1 MGNKKKEHSLPVDK
15 VPPHSNELEKTLLA
29 CMMIDNSVI
38 PVILDFIPKGAEDIF
53 YNEAHR
59 KIFRAVLDLYER
71 KAPVDTLTVSELLK
85 SKDELE
91 EVGGIPYITGLL
103 DAAPS
108 VSSAESYA
116 RMLKEKY
123 LLRKLIE
130 TSYEVIAEAYSDPQ
144 DVQSFFDKVEVGIFS
159 LTQQTYIPHY
169 WTSKQVIEETIEGIE
184 RKFRGEGIS
193 YGIPTGFIDLDNYI
207 AGFHHAEFIIIAGR
221 ASMGKTSFCLN
232 LISNIALKRG
242 IPVGLF
248 SLEMSRHEIMLR
260 MLCSEARVNS
270 INVKKGIISQRDLTA
285 LLRAA
290 NALSQTPI
298 YINDSSVITINEIK
312 AISRRLKKDRNVGII
327 FIDFI
332 QTITPVRRY
341 DRKDRE
347 LGEISGALK
356 ALAKELNIP
365 IVALS
370 QLSRRPEERE
380 EDHRPRLSD
389 LRESGTL
396 EQDADLVLFIYRDDY
411 YHPCTCPED
420 EPCVCGR
427 RGIAEIIIGKQ
438 RSGPGGRIK
447 LLFERKYTRFENLVL
462 DEDVEEMESDVPF

>member
-1 MGNKKKEHSLPVDK
+1 MGNKKKNPLPADK
-15 VPPHSNELEKTLLA
+15 IPPHSNELEKSLLA

-38 PVILDFIPKGAEDIF
+38 PGILDFIPKDSEEIF
-53 YNEAHR
+53 YDEAHR
-59 KIFRAVLDLYER
+59 KIFKAILELYEK

-85 SKDELE
+85 SRNELE

-103 DAAPS
+103 DVAPS

-116 RMLKEKY
+116 SMLKEKF

-130 TSYEVIAEAYSDPQ
+130 TSYEVISEAYSDPQ
-144 DVQSFFDKVEVGIFS
+144 DVQSFFDKVEHEVFS

-169 WTSKQVIEETIEGIE
+169 YSSKQVIEETIEGIE
-184 RKFRGEGIS
+184 KKFRGEAVP

-207 AGFHHAEFIIIAGR
+207 AGFHPAEFIIIAGR

-232 LISNIALKRG
+232 LIQNISLKQR
-242 IPVGLF
+242 IPAGLF

-260 MLCSEARVNS
+260 MLCSEAKVNS

-290 NALSQTPI
+290 NALSQAPI
-298 YINDSSVITINEIK
+298 YINDSSIININEIK
-312 AISRRLKKDRNVGII
+312 AISRRLKKDKNVGII

-332 QTITPVRRY
+332 QSITPVRRY

-347 LGEISGALK
+347 LGDISGALK

-380 EDHRPRLSD
+380 DDHRPRLSD

-396 EQDADLVLFIYRDDY
+396 EQDADLVLFIYREEY
-411 YHPCTCPED
+411 YNPCECPQE

-447 LLFERKYTRFENLVL
+447 LIFDRRFTKFENLAL
-462 DEDVEEMESDVPF
+462 EESVEEMDTDVPF

>member
-1 MGNKKKEHSLPVDK
+1 MANKKKEPLPADK
-15 VPPHSNELEKTLLA
+15 VPPHSNELEKSLLA
-29 CMMIDNSVI
+29 CMMIENSVI
-38 PVILDFIPKGAEDIF
+38 PGILDFIPKDAEEIF

-59 KIFRAVLDLYER
+59 KIFRAILELHEK

-85 SKDELE
+85 SKNELE
-91 EVGGIPYITGLL
+91 DVGGISYITGLL
-103 DAAPS
+103 DVAPS

-116 RMLKEKY
+116 SMLKEKF

-130 TSYEVIAEAYSDPQ
+130 TSYDFISEAYSDPQ
-144 DVQSFFDKVEVGIFS
+144 DVQSFFDKVEQGIFS

-169 WTSKQVIEETIEGIE
+169 YTSKQVIEETIEGIE
-184 RKFRGEGIS
+184 RKFRGEAVP

-207 AGFHHAEFIIIAGR
+207 AGFHPAEFIIIAGR

-232 LISNIALKRG
+232 LVSNIALKQG

-260 MLCSEARVNS
+260 MLCSEAKVNS

-290 NALSQTPI
+290 NALSQAPI
-298 YINDSSVITINEIK
+298 YINDSSVININEIK
-312 AISRRLKKDRNVGII
+312 AISRRLRKDKNVGII

-332 QTITPVRRY
+332 QSITPVRRY

-356 ALAKELNIP
+356 ALAKELHIP

-380 EDHRPRLSD
+380 DDHRPRLSD

-396 EQDADLVLFIYRDDY
+396 EQDADLVIFIYREEY
-411 YHPCTCPED
+411 YNPCECPEE

-447 LLFERKYTRFENLVL
+447 LLFDRKFTRFENLTL
-462 DEDVEEMESDVPF
+462 EEDMEEMDTDVPF

>member
-1 MGNKKKEHSLPVDK
+1 MGNKKKEALPADK
-15 VPPHSNELEKTLLA
+15 VPPHSNELEKSLLA
-29 CMMIDNSVI
+29 SMLIDNSVI
-38 PVILDFIPKGAEDIF
+38 PNILDFIPKDAEEIF

-59 KIFRAVLDLYER
+59 KIFRAILELYE
-71 KAPVDTLTVSELLK
+71 KKVTADTLTVSDLLK
-85 SKDELE
+85 SKNELE
-91 EVGGIPYITGLL
+91 EAGGISYITGLL
-103 DAAPS
+103 DVAPS

-116 RMLKEKY
+116 SMLKEKF

-130 TSYEVIAEAYSDPQ
+130 TSYDFISEAYSDPQ
-144 DVQSFFDKVEVGIFS
+144 DVQSFFDKVEQGIFS
-159 LTQQTYIPHY
+159 LTQQTYIPNY
-169 WTSKQVIEETIEGIE
+169 YTSKQVIEETIEGIE
-184 RKFRGEGIS
+184 KKFRGETAP

-207 AGFHHAEFIIIAGR
+207 AGFHPAEFIIIAGR

-232 LISNIALKRG
+232 LVSNIALRQG
-242 IPVGLF
+242 IPVGVF

-260 MLCSEARVNS
+260 MLCAEAKVNS

-290 NALSQTPI
+290 NALSQAPI
-298 YINDSSVITINEIK
+298 YINDSSVININEIK
-312 AISRRLKKDRNVGII
+312 AISRRLRKDKNVGII

-332 QTITPVRRY
+332 QSITPVRRY

-370 QLSRRPEERE
+370 QLSRRPEERD

-396 EQDADLVLFIYRDDY
+396 EQDADLVLFIFREEY
-411 YHPCTCPED
+411 YNPCECPEE

-447 LLFERKYTRFENLVL
+447 LLFDRKFTRFENLTL
-462 DEDVEEMESDVPF
+462 EEDVEEMDTDVPF

>member
-1 MGNKKKEHSLPVDK
+1 MGNKKKEVLPTDK
-15 VPPHSNELEKTLLA
+15 VPPHSDELEKSLLA
-29 CMMIDNSVI
+29 SMLIDNSVI
-38 PVILDFIPKGAEDIF
+38 SDILDYIPKDAEEIF

-59 KIFRAVLDLYER
+59 KIFRAILELHE
-71 KAPVDTLTVSELLK
+71 KKITADTLTVSDLLK
-85 SKDELE
+85 SRNELE
-91 EVGGIPYITGLL
+91 EVGGVSYIAGLL
-103 DAAPS
+103 DVAPS
-108 VSSAESYA
+108 VSSVESYA
-116 RMLKEKY
+116 SMLREKF
-123 LLRKLIE
+123 LLRKFIE
-130 TSYEVIAEAYSDPQ
+130 TSYDLIGEAYSDPQ
-144 DVQSFFDKVEVGIFS
+144 DVQSFFDKVEQSIFS
-159 LTQQTYIPHY
+159 LTHQTYIPNY
-169 WTSKQVIEETIEGIE
+169 YTSKQVVEETIEGIE
-184 RKFRGEGIS
+184 RKLRGDAVPF
-193 YGIPTGFIDLDNYI
+193 GIPTGFIDLDNYI
-207 AGFHHAEFIIIAGR
+207 AGFHPAEFIIIAGR

-232 LISNIALKRG
+232 LILNIALKQG

-260 MLCSEARVNS
+260 MLCSEAKVNS
-270 INVKKGIISQRDLTA
+270 INVKKGIINQRDLTA

-290 NALSQTPI
+290 NALSQAPI

-312 AISRRLKKDRNVGII
+312 AISRRLRKDKNVGII

-332 QTITPVRRY
+332 QAITPVRRY

-365 IVALS
+365 VVALS

-396 EQDADLVLFIYRDDY
+396 EQDADLVLFIYREEY
-411 YHPCTCPED
+411 YNPCECPEE

-438 RSGPGGRIK
+438 RSGPRGMIK
-447 LLFERKYTRFENLVL
+447 LLFEKKYTRFENLAL
-462 DEDVEEMESDVPF
+462 SEDVEELDTDIPF